1 MNAFKAYDIR
11 GIYGIDFTKEDIY
24 KIGYFLPQLLK
35 TTKILIGQDV
45 RVSSDEIY
53 DHLKQGI
60 NDAGADVYYAG
71 LTTTP
76 MIYWATAKYNF
87 AASVQI
93 TASHNP
99 KEYNGLKISREDALP
114 VGYEAG
120 LAELEEMVNNMHV
133 VPVKNRGEEINF
145 SFRDDYVEFLNNYQ
159 RDHSNLKIGIDCS
172 NGMAALLIKDLL
184 GNAPIYIFDTLDG
197 TFPNH
202 EANPLI
208 QANVKDLKKLV
219 LDNNCDIGVIFD
231 GDADRVMFVDEKGQ
245 FIRPDL
251 IIGVLAHHFL
261 TGETENVLQDIRT
274 SKGVTEYIERFG
286 GKMHMWKVGRAYAA
300 LKLRAIDGIFGG
312 ELAGHYY
319 FRDFYY
325 SDSGLLACLLVLNII
340 SDMKDRGVPVSQLIS
355 RISTYANSGEIN
367 FRIEKKTEAMQAV
380 KDHFNKAEKPQKF
393 YDFDG
398 YRIEFHDW
406 WFNIRPSNT
415 EPFLRF
421 IAEAKDKE
429 KLQKVIKEVNLVL
442 GVFQ

>member
-11 GIYGIDFTKEDIY
+11 GVYGIDFTKEDIY

-35 TTKILIGQDV
+35 TTKILIGRDV

-60 NDAGADVYYAG
+60 NDAGADVYNAG

-99 KEYNGLKISREDALP
+99 KEYNGLKVSREEALP
-114 VGYEAG
+114 VGYETG
-120 LAELEEMVNNMHV
+120 LAELEQMINDMPV
-133 VPVKNRGEEINF
+133 VPVINRGEEINF
-145 SFRDDYVEFLNNYQ
+145 SFRNDYLEFLNNYQ

-208 QANVKDLKKLV
+208 PANVKDLKKLV

-261 TGETENVLQDIRT
+261 TGEAENVLQDIRT
-274 SKGVTEYIERFG
+274 SEGVREYIEKFG

-300 LKLRAIDGIFGG
+300 LKLRDIDGIFGG

-340 SDMKDRGVPVSQLIS
+340 SDMKNHGVSVSQLIS
-355 RISTYANSGEIN
+355 QISTYANSGEIN

-380 KDHFNKAEKPQKF
+380 KDHFTKAEKPQKF

-421 IAEAKDKE
+421 IAEAKDEE

-442 GVFQ
+442 GAFQ

>member
-11 GIYGIDFTKEDIY
+11 GVYGIDFTKEDIY
-24 KIGYFLPQLLK
+24 KIGYFLPHLLK
-35 TTKILIGQDV
+35 TTKILVGQDV

-60 NDAGADVYYAG
+60 NDAGADVYNAG

-76 MIYWATAKYNF
+76 MVYWGTAKYNF
-87 AASVQI
+87 SASVQI

-99 KEYNGLKISREDALP
+99 KEYNGLKVSRENALP
-114 VGYEAG
+114 VGYESG
-120 LAELEEMVNNMHV
+120 LSELEQMINNLPV
-133 VPVKNRGEEINF
+133 IPVKNRGKEINF
-145 SFRDDYVEFLNNYQ
+145 SFRNDYLEFLNNYQ

-208 QANVKDLKKLV
+208 PANVKDLKKLV

-300 LKLRAIDGIFGG
+300 LKLREIDGIYGG

-325 SDSGLLACLLVLNII
+325 SDSGLLACLLILNII
-340 SDMKDRGVPVSQLIS
+340 SDMKNRGVSVSQLIS
-355 RISTYANSGEIN
+355 RISIYANSGEIN

-380 KDHFNKAEKPQKF
+380 KDHFTKAEKSQKF

-421 IAEAKDKE
+421 IAEAKDEE